1 MFDPHEYE
9 VLEAEAFLKGQAK
22 GREIVAAE
30 NAARE
35 LRQAD
40 FLRSHGVSEEIISEA
55 FAIK

>member
-1 MFDPHEYE
+1 MFDHHEYE
-9 VLEAEAFLKGQAK
+9 ALEAEAFLKGQAK

-40 FLRSHGVSEEIISEA
+40 FLRSHGVSEAIISEA